1 MKLFYGIMIV
11 DLKKIKEFIKTLP
24 AASSNAIH
32 R

>member
-1 MKLFYGIMIV
+1 MKIFYGILNF
-11 DLKKIKEFIKTLP
+11 DLKSFKKFIQTLP

>member
-1 MKLFYGIMIV
+1 MKFFYNVLLI
-11 DLKKIKEFIKTLP
+11 DLKALKTFLRELP